1 MVFPN
6 NPETWH
12 SSAHLYFY
20 SLLPSIWRFLHRVE
34 LSGILL
40 LPMLRSSGK
49 KKDACHHWLLWPL
62 PIASLEKRALWLF
75 CLCLSNWQPFLFME
89 MSDPASLLT
98 ARLGLRVSLL
108 ARSWPGA
115 KPFFHPPL
123 CLFLSLC
130 VDEHELPPISY
141 LYKVF
146 WGRQPAGSRCS
157 RLVLHNEEARSGCS
171 ASFVGDF
178 EFLVRLCSRA
188 HVWAWVW
195 LWGGT
200 LVPSV

>member
-1 MVFPN
+1 MAVLFV
-6 NPETWH
+6 
-12 SSAHLYFY
+12 SQQLAA
-20 SLLPSIWRFLHRVE
+20 LLVHGNVRPCLVIDCAAGSTCLAAGEELAWGEAFL
-34 LSGILL
+34 
-40 LPMLRSSGK
+40 P
-49 KKDACHHWLLWPL
+49 
-62 PIASLEKRALWLF
+62 
-75 CLCLSNWQPFLFME
+75 
-89 MSDPASLLT
+89 PASL
-98 ARLGLRVSLL
+98 
-108 ARSWPGA
+108 
-115 KPFFHPPL
+115 
-123 CLFLSLC
+123 CLFSSLC

-146 WGRQPAGSRCS
+146 WGQQPAGSWCS

-200 LVPSV
+200 SVPSV